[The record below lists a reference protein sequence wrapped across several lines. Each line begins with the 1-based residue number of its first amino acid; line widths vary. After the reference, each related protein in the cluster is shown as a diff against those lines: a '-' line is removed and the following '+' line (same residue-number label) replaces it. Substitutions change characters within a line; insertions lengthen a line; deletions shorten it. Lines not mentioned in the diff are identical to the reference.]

1 MNFNSRRSAL
11 VASFAVIGL
20 AAGCASAVVS
30 NDAIADRTAFA
41 LGLDKSAF
49 TVSNR
54 VDDGAVS
61 RYSVTTKGGRKYNC
75 YVGGTMSMLGRQVS
89 DAICSEAA
97 GGAATLSPPTG
108 AATSAPPCNA
118 LLKAAGRCPK

>member
-1 MNFNSRRSAL
+1 MDFNSRRLAL
-11 VASFAVIGL
+11 VAYLLVIGL

-30 NDAIADRTAFA
+30 NAAIEDRTAFT
-41 LGLDKSAF
+41 LGLDKSGF

-61 RYSVTTKGGRKYNC
+61 RYSVTTKAGKKYNC

-89 DAICSEAA
+89 DAVCNDAP
-97 GGAATLSPPTG
+97 GGAAASSSPAA
-108 AATSAPPCNA
+108 AATSTPPCNA

>member
-1 MNFNSRRSAL
+1 MKFDSQRRAL
-11 VASFAVIGL
+11 AACLLVVGL

-41 LGLDKSAF
+41 LSLDKSTF

-61 RYSVTTKGGRKYNC
+61 RYSVTTKAGKKYNC

-89 DAICSEAA
+89 DAICNDAPGNASASSAPAA
-97 GGAATLSPPTG
+97 